1 MGLASKSLRKFLK
14 NMSYLKFF
22 AILIQFFY
30 DFFFNFQNDYKD
42 DKVVLAVSVTLT
54 ICLALSFVFMCLI
67 CRRKS
72 RERAKKRHFARLVSD
87 LNATEKFTLVTPS
100 DEEDNSD

>member
-14 NMSYLKFF
+14 IFVLKFF
-22 AILIQFFY
+22 LRFLHDF
-30 DFFFNFQNDYKD
+30 FFFNFQNDYKD

>member
-1 MGLASKSLRKFLK
+1 MGLASKSLRKLFK
-14 NMSYLKFF
+14 KYVTKFVKVC
-22 AILIQFFY
+22 L
-30 DFFFNFQNDYKD
+30 FFFNFFCNFQNDYKD

>member
-14 NMSYLKFF
+14 KYVIKFDVF
-22 AILIQFFY
+22 SHFDSI
-30 DFFFNFQNDYKD
+30 FFFNFQNDYKD